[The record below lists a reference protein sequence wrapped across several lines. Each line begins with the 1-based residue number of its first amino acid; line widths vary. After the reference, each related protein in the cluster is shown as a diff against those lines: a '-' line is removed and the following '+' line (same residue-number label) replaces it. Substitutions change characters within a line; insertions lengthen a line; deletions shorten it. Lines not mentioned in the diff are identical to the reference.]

1 MSETKPWW
9 DGPLT
14 KTEKPVEKIVEP
26 GGGMKFDGGKP
37 DYRDMLNPLLLGC
50 LDGLRGVLSI
60 LVFGA
65 QKYAA
70 NSWQK
75 LEDAEARYMKA
86 LMRHQASII
95 EHGLLHKDEESGKLS
110 IFHLACDALF
120 LATFAYRK
128 AKAEAEKET
137 H

>member
-1 MSETKPWW
+1 MKPT
-9 DGPLT
+9 GVPGVY
-14 KTEKPVEKIVEP
+14 EIEVPASAFVEP

-37 DYRDMLNPLLLGC
+37 DYRGMLNPLLLGC
-50 LDGLRGVLSI
+50 LDGIMGVLSI
-60 LVFGA
+60 LEFGA
-65 QKYAA
+65 KKYAK
-70 NSWQK
+70 NSWQL

-86 LMRHQASII
+86 LMRHQAAII

-128 AKAEAEKET
+128 AKAQAERET